1 MKIKFL
7 TGFKPKGDA
16 ESIPSYEAGKTYDFS
31 GFVGQGYARKYI
43 ERGLAVEVVA
53 EAPKV
58 KEPEPVKEP
67 APAPEPKVAPP
78 VAKPVAKPSPAPA
91 HKGKKRS

>member
-53 EAPKV
+53 EAPKA
-58 KEPEPVKEP
+58 KEPELVKEP
-67 APAPEPKVAPP
+67 APAPQPQATPP
-78 VAKPVAKPSPAPA
+78 VAKPAQAPA